1 MEKTNL
7 NDGLMAQMIEEEAWK
22 NLSGSY
28 PWNES
33 LLEKYKDKVDW
44 EEVSNNCNVEWTVS
58 LLEKFKGRINWKQL
72 SNTSHK
78 SILTPEVVEKF
89 KDRWDWKELS
99 ENTDLPLAT
108 IRKMADY
115 IDWRALIDRGYREEI
130 FGMAFLKE
138 FEDRIP
144 ASAFKDSCL
153 WRRIVDEKEELL
165 RVEIALGQ

>member
-22 NLSGSY
+22 NLSSNY
-28 PWNES
+28 PWDES

-44 EEVSNNCNVEWTVS
+44 GEVSGNSDIEWTVS
-58 LLEKFKGRINWKQL
+58 MLEKFKNRIAWERL
-72 SNTSHK
+72 SSTSQK
-78 SILTPEVVEKF
+78 SILTPEVVERF
-89 KDRWDWKELS
+89 KDRWAWKELS

-108 IRKMADY
+108 IREMADY
-115 IDWRALIDRGYREEI
+115 IDWCALVNRGYREEL
-130 FGMAFLKE
+130 FGVAFLKE

-153 WRRIVDEKEELL
+153 WHRIVDEKEELI
-165 RVEIALGQ
+165 RAEIALG

>member
-1 MEKTNL
+1 MGKTNL

-22 NLSGSY
+22 NLSGCY
-28 PWNES
+28 PWSGS

-44 EEVSNNCNVEWTVS
+44 EEVSSNGYIEWT
-58 LLEKFKGRINWKQL
+58 LPMLEKFKDKIEWKQL
-72 SNTSHK
+72 SNTSQK
-78 SILTPEVVEKF
+78 SILTPDVVERF

-115 IDWRALIDRGYREEI
+115 LDWRALIDRGYREEI

-138 FEDRIP
+138 FEERIP
-144 ASAFKDSCL
+144 ASSLKNSSL
-153 WRRIVDEKEELL
+153 WRRIVDEKEEML
-165 RVEIALGQ
+165 RAEIAFG